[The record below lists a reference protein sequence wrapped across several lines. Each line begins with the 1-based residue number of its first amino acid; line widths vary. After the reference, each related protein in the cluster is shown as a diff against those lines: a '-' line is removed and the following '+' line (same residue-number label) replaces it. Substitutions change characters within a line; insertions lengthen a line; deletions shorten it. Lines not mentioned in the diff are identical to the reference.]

1 MTYKKNA
8 AAKLTALSV
17 HRLRARRARL
27 AKRLPDLELT
37 LYGSLQ
43 TQGRRCGKQGCACA
57 RGQLHGPYVYLAVR
71 SGQGSRLLYVTAQLV
86 EDVTRRVEVTRR
98 LEAILVEISAINLEL
113 LARGQLS

>member
-1 MTYKKNA
+1 MTYKRSTA
-8 AAKLTALSV
+8 GKLSGLSV

-27 AKRLPDLELT
+27 AKQLPDLELT

-57 RGQLHGPYVYLAVR
+57 QGQLHGPYVYLAVR
-71 SGQGSRLLYVTAQLV
+71 SGEGSRLLYVTAQLV

-98 LEAILVEISAINLEL
+98 LEAILSQISSINLEL